1 VDSEAE
7 FPPEREDTAG
17 PAFHPLRHLAFL
29 DRVHPEL
36 RDRFQK
42 IPPHGSGSALTRRAS
57 HRSLR
62 RTLPL
67 MDSGSRT
74 ADTQW
79 SSPPEAPWHQE
90 KPAKAPS
97 QGAGPRRA
105 APLPV
110 GATDSSMPTARSEER
125 RVGKEGRDRWAREE

>member
-1 VDSEAE
+1 SGEVPVEPITFRDNVSPVYVEVE
-7 FPPEREDTAG
+7 VPPEKEDTPS
-17 PAFHPLRHLAFL
+17 PAVHPLRHLAFL

-62 RTLPL
+62 RTLPW
-67 MDSGSRT
+67 MDSGRRT
-74 ADTQW
+74 ADRGS
-79 SSPPEAPWHQE
+79 SSPPKARSHRE
-90 KPAKAPS
+90 KAAQAAS
-97 QGAGPRRA
+97 QVAGPRRA

-110 GATDSSMPTARSEER
+110 
-125 RVGKEGRDRWAREE
+125 